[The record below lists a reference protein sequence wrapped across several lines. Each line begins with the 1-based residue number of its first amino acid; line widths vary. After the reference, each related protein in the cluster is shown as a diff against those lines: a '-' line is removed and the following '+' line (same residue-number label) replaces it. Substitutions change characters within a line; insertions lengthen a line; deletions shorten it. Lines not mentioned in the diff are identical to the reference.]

1 MAGNSDLPATYFLP
15 SNIYTMKFR
24 TEVDIPASEKKI
36 EIENKIFSIGS
47 CFASEMTDLLK
58 DGQLQTL
65 NNPFGTIFNPF
76 SINNAVQ
83 RLHDSSFYEEE
94 ELITYNEEYISL
106 DHHTSFDTRY
116 IHQTLDKINKSI
128 EDGNAFLQ
136 EADWI
141 IITYGSSFIYE
152 FLPKKKLVA
161 NCHKIPQKFFEKK
174 LLTHQELTGSI
185 YNTILELKDICKEG
199 VQILFTV
206 SPVRHTKDGMVENQ
220 LSKSKLITAIHES
233 ISLFEDCHYLPVYEI
248 LMDDLRDYRFYKED
262 MIHPS
267 TQAVNYIFDKFGNA
281 YFSGETQNFIKE
293 NFKIIRALE
302 HKTSDKKDPK
312 FIEFREKLDQRI
324 ENQRKKVKHKIF

>member
-1 MAGNSDLPATYFLP
+1 
-15 SNIYTMKFR
+15 MKFR

-36 EIENKIFSIGS
+36 EIEDKIFSIGS

>member
-1 MAGNSDLPATYFLP
+1 
-15 SNIYTMKFR
+15 MKFR
-24 TEVDIPASEKKI
+24 TEVDIPKSEKKI
-36 EIENKIFSIGS
+36 EIEDRIFSIGS
-47 CFASEMTDLLK
+47 CFASEMTELLK

-76 SINNAVQ
+76 SINNAVK
-83 RLHDSSFYEEE
+83 RLHDSEFYIED

-116 IHQTLDKINKSI
+116 IHQTLDKINDKI
-128 EDGNAFLQ
+128 EVGNAFLQ

-161 NCHKIPQKFFEKK
+161 NCHKIPQKFFEKR
-174 LLTHQELTGSI
+174 LLSHQELTGSI

-199 VQILFTV
+199 VQILFSV

-267 TQAVNYIFDKFGNA
+267 TQAVNYIFDKFGDS
-281 YFSGETQNFIKE
+281 YFSDETKEFIKE
-293 NFKIIRALE
+293 NFKIMRALE
-302 HKTSDKKDPK
+302 HKTNDVKDPK

-324 ENQRKKVKHKIF
+324 ENQRKKVKHSIFK